1 MYAESLSKLI
11 NELQK
16 LPGIGPKSAQRLAFF
31 MLGSSRKDI
40 DDLVNSIL
48 QAKERLKYCSICFN
62 LTDIDPC
69 RICSDE
75 TRDSKV
81 LCVVAEPKDLV
92 AVERSG
98 VYNGKYHV
106 LGGVIS
112 PLDGIEPDSLRIK
125 ELLVRLAPT
134 PSGAGL
140 GRNKIEELVLAVS
153 PTTEGEVTSIYLTQ
167 LIRPLGVKLTRIAY
181 GLPIG
186 ADMDYAD
193 PATLS
198 KSLEGRR
205 EVA

>member
-1 MYAESLSKLI
+1 MYAESFAKLI

-16 LPGIGPKSAQRLAFF
+16 LPGIGPKSAQRLAFYL
-31 MLGSSRKDI
+31 LGTSRKSVDE
-40 DDLVNSIL
+40 LAAAMV
-48 QAKERLKYCSICFN
+48 QVKERMRYCSVCYNI
-62 LTDIDPC
+62 TDVDPC
-69 RICSDE
+69 QICSDA
-75 TRDSKV
+75 TRDDGL

-125 ELLVRLAPT
+125 ELLSRLEANT
-134 PSGAGL
+134 V
-140 GRNKIEELVLAVS
+140 KELVLAIN
-153 PTTEGEVTSIYLTQ
+153 PTTEGEATSFYLSR
-167 LIRPLGVKLTRIAY
+167 LLKPLGVKLTRIAF
-181 GLPIG
+181 GLPVG

-205 EVA
+205 EVV

>member
-1 MYAESLSKLI
+1 MYAESFANLI

-16 LPGIGPKSAQRLAFF
+16 LPGIGPKSAQRLAFYL
-31 MLGSSRKDI
+31 LGTSRKAI
-40 DDLVNSIL
+40 DELASAMV
-48 QAKERLKYCSICFN
+48 QVKERMRYCSVCFN
-62 LTDIDPC
+62 ITDVDPC
-69 RICSDE
+69 AICSD
-75 TRDSKV
+75 TSRDEAT

-92 AVERSG
+92 AIERSG

-125 ELLVRLAPT
+125 ELLARLE
-134 PSGAGL
+134 S
-140 GRNKIEELVLAVS
+140 NKIKELVLAIN
-153 PTTEGEVTSIYLTQ
+153 PTTEGEATSFYLTR
-167 LIRPLGVKLTRIAY
+167 LIKPLGLKLTRIAF
-181 GLPIG
+181 GLPVG

-205 EVA
+205 EVV

>member
-1 MYAESLSKLI
+1 MYAESFAKLI

-16 LPGIGPKSAQRLAFF
+16 LPGIGPKSAQRLAFYL
-31 MLGSSRKDI
+31 LGTSRKAI
-40 DDLVNSIL
+40 DELAGAMV
-48 QAKERLKYCSICFN
+48 QVKERMRYCSVCYNI
-62 LTDIDPC
+62 TDVDPC
-69 RICSDE
+69 QICADE
-75 TRDSKV
+75 SRDNAT

-92 AVERSG
+92 AIERSG

-125 ELLVRLAPT
+125 ELLTRLE
-134 PSGAGL
+134 SNQI
-140 GRNKIEELVLAVS
+140 RELVLAIN
-153 PTTEGEVTSIYLTQ
+153 PTTEGEATSFYLTR
-167 LIRPLGVKLTRIAY
+167 LIKPLGIKLTRIAF
-181 GLPIG
+181 GLPVG

-205 EVA
+205 EVV

>member
-16 LPGIGPKSAQRLAFF
+16 LPGIGPKSAQRLAFHI
-31 MLGSSRKDI
+31 LGSSGKEIEELLFAVR
-40 DDLVNSIL
+40 
-48 QAKERLKYCSICFN
+48 QAKERLKYCSSCFN
-62 LTDIDPC
+62 ITDIDPC
-69 RICSDE
+69 KICSDQ
-75 TRDSKV
+75 TRDASTI
-81 LCVVAEPKDLV
+81 CVVAEPKDLV

-112 PLDGIEPDSLRIK
+112 PLDGVEPDSLRIK
-125 ELLVRLAPT
+125 ELLVRL
-134 PSGAGL
+134 GK
-140 GRNKIEELVLAVS
+140 NNVQEVVMAVS
-153 PTTEGEVTSIYLTQ
+153 PTTEGEATSIYLTK
-167 LIRPLGVKLTRIAY
+167 LIKSLGVKLTRIAY

-198 KSLEGRR
+198 KALEGRR
-205 EVA
+205 EVQ